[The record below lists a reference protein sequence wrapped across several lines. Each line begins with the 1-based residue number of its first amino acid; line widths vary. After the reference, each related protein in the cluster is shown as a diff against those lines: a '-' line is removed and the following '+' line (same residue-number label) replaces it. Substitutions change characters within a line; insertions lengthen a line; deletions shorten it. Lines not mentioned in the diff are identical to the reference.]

1 MRKTL
6 LKLMTGIMI
15 GGMLLSG
22 CQSKENQETTVE
34 TQTQQ
39 TATKEET
46 AAEET
51 TNPETEDMTAEDAT
65 DGAAEVAQ
73 NSDAED
79 KQQEVAG
86 EKYTYQDMTIT
97 IPASWEGK
105 FIIKENENG
114 EDGFSIMQKS
124 SYEKEEGMGFLFGF
138 YKSKDMVDE
147 STGADQLAYTDDYA
161 YYVQEPTDVTCWY
174 EDETIVEEYGEMMKA
189 KKAVEESLVI
199 EAENVRYDAK
209 EYVLPMSYCKPI
221 PEYYLENF
229 GSDMIW
235 IARNEI
241 YARHGRIFDNVFLS
255 NYFESCSWYE
265 GTVASDAFDESV
277 LSQIEK
283 DNLEIIKAQ
292 EEKNAA
298 GKTYPQSCQF
308 GKTYQYD
315 LDGDGR
321 KEDICITYREDEE
334 NYDFDLELSLEGDLV
349 IPDTVYD
356 LSREFHRIMDV
367 NYFCLNTKEYFITDI
382 SPHYEGLEI
391 AVMDY
396 GMSEDL
402 VTHFYTY
409 DGEFNYIGTVGGFPF
424 KEYMNLDGFAWDG
437 CVRGV
442 IRTDLINTC
451 FSYATWYYDYE
462 AKKLEINE
470 DQIFTMVPTGAYKL
484 KKDIEVHTD
493 QDPKSPMRTI
503 KAQDIF
509 FMETDGLEWIK
520 IKGKDGTEG
529 YLYIDEDGKI
539 EETKENPQDIME
551 GLFFAG

>member
-22 CQSKENQETTVE
+22 CQSKEIQESTTVE

-39 TATKEET
+39 AVTSDEAV
-46 AAEET
+46 AEET
-51 TNPETEDMTAEDAT
+51 TDSGAEDMMPEDT
-65 DGAAEVAQ
+65 TEEMSDDAQ
-73 NSDAED
+73 QAI
-79 KQQEVAG
+79 AG
-86 EKYTYQDMTIT
+86 EAYTYQDMTIT

-138 YKSKDMVDE
+138 YKSNDMVDE
-147 STGADQLAYTDDYA
+147 STGAEQLAYTDDCA

-189 KKAVEESLVI
+189 KKAVAESLVI
-199 EAENVRYDAK
+199 EAENVRYDAE

-255 NYFESCSWYE
+255 NYFASCSWYE
-265 GTVASDAFDESV
+265 GTVAADAFDENV
-277 LSQIEK
+277 LSQVEK

-292 EEKNAA
+292 EEKIAA
-298 GKTYPQSCQF
+298 EKTYPQSCQF

-315 LDGDGR
+315 MDGDGR
-321 KEDICITYREDEE
+321 KEEVCLTYKEDVE
-334 NYDFDLELSLEGDLV
+334 NGVFDVQLNLEGHLI

-356 LSREFHRIMDV
+356 LSRDDV
-367 NYFCLNTKEYFITDI
+367 DYFCLNTEEYFITDI

-451 FSYATWYYDYE
+451 FSYATWYYDYD
-462 AKKLEINE
+462 AKKLEISE

-484 KKDIEVHTD
+484 KKDIEVHID
-493 QDPKSPMRTI
+493 QHPDSAMKTM

-520 IKGKDGTEG
+520 IKGKDGNEG
-529 YLYIDEDGKI
+529 YLYIDEEGKI
-539 EETKENPQDIME
+539 EETKENPQDIIE

>member
-22 CQSKENQETTVE
+22 CQSKEIQESTTVE

-39 TATKEET
+39 AATSDET
-46 AAEET
+46 VAEET
-51 TNPETEDMTAEDAT
+51 TDSGAEDMTPEDT
-65 DGAAEVAQ
+65 TEEMSDDAQ
-73 NSDAED
+73 QAI
-79 KQQEVAG
+79 AG
-86 EKYTYQDMTIT
+86 EAYTYQDMTIT

-138 YKSKDMVDE
+138 YKSNDMVDE
-147 STGADQLAYTDDYA
+147 STGAEQLAYTDDCA

-174 EDETIVEEYGEMMKA
+174 EDETIVEEYSEMMKA
-189 KKAVEESLVI
+189 KKTVAESLVI

-209 EYVLPMSYCKPI
+209 EYVLPMSYCKLI
-221 PEYYLENF
+221 PEYYLENL

-255 NYFESCSWYE
+255 NYFASCSWYE
-265 GTVASDAFDESV
+265 GTVAADAFDENV
-277 LSQIEK
+277 LSQVEK
-283 DNLEIIKAQ
+283 GNLEIIKAQ
-292 EEKNAA
+292 EEKIAA
-298 GKTYPQSCQF
+298 EKTYPQSCQF

-315 LDGDGR
+315 MDGDGR
-321 KEDICITYREDEE
+321 KEEVCLTYKEDVE
-334 NYDFDLELSLEGDLV
+334 NGVFDVQLNLEGHLI

-356 LSREFHRIMDV
+356 LSRDDV
-367 NYFCLNTKEYFITDI
+367 NYFCLNTEEYFITDI

-442 IRTDLINTC
+442 ILTDLINTC
-451 FSYATWYYDYE
+451 FSYATWYYDYDL
-462 AKKLEINE
+462 KKLIASE
-470 DQIFTMVPTGAYKL
+470 DQEFTMVPTGAYKL
-484 KKDIEVHTD
+484 KKDIEVHAD
-493 QDPKSPMRTI
+493 QDPQSPMKTI

-529 YLYIDEDGKI
+529 YLYIDEEGKI
-539 EETKENPQDIME
+539 EETKENPQDIIE

>member
-22 CQSKENQETTVE
+22 CQSKEIQESTTVE

-39 TATKEET
+39 AATSDE
-46 AAEET
+46 AVAEET
-51 TNPETEDMTAEDAT
+51 TDSGAEDMTPEDT
-65 DGAAEVAQ
+65 TEEMSDDAQ
-73 NSDAED
+73 QAI
-79 KQQEVAG
+79 AG
-86 EKYTYQDMTIT
+86 EAYTYQDMTIT

-138 YKSKDMVDE
+138 YKSNDMVDE
-147 STGADQLAYTDDYA
+147 STGAEQLAYTDDYA

-174 EDETIVEEYGEMMKA
+174 EDETIVEEYSEMMKA
-189 KKAVEESLVI
+189 KKTVAESLVI

-209 EYVLPMSYCKPI
+209 EYVLPMSYCKLI

-255 NYFESCSWYE
+255 NYFASCSWYE
-265 GTVASDAFDESV
+265 GTVASDAFDEGV
-277 LSQIEK
+277 LSQVEK

-292 EEKNAA
+292 EEKIAA
-298 GKTYPQSCQF
+298 KKTYPQSCQF

-315 LDGDGR
+315 MDGDGR
-321 KEDICITYREDEE
+321 KEEVCLTYKEDVE
-334 NYDFDLELSLEGDLV
+334 NSVFDVQLNLEGHLI

-356 LSREFHRIMDV
+356 LSRDDV
-367 NYFCLNTKEYFITDI
+367 NYFCLNTEEYFITDI

-409 DGEFNYIGTVGGFPF
+409 DGEFNYIGSVGGFPF
-424 KEYMNLDGFAWDG
+424 KKHMNLDGFVWDG

-442 IRTDLINTC
+442 VRTDLINTC
-451 FSYATWYYDYE
+451 FSYATWYYDYDL
-462 AKKLEINE
+462 KKLIASE
-470 DQIFTMVPTGAYKL
+470 DQEFTMVPTGAYKL
-484 KKDIEVHTD
+484 KKDIEVHAD
-493 QDPKSPMRTI
+493 QDPQSPMKTI

-529 YLYIDEDGKI
+529 YLYIDEEGKI
-539 EETKENPQDIME
+539 EETKENPQDIIE